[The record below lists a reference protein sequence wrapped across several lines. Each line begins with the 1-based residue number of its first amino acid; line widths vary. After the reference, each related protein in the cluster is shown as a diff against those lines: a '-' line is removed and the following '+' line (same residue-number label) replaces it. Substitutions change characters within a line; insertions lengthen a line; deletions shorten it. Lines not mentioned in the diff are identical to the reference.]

1 MIQNIEQEN
10 INIEQ
15 NSNREYCNRQII
27 INRVKGRYRLYT
39 INQRQDRIPISN
51 NSNFFKKINK
61 DIKINKDNK

>member
-1 MIQNIEQEN
+1 MIYSIEQE
-10 INIEQ
+10 NIEQ

-27 INRVKGRYRLYT
+27 INRVKGRYRFYT

-51 NSNFFKKINK
+51 NSNFLKKINK

>member
-1 MIQNIEQEN
+1 MIYSIEQE
-10 INIEQ
+10 NIEQ

-27 INRVKGRYRLYT
+27 INRVKGRYRFYT

>member
-1 MIQNIEQEN
+1 MIYSIEQE
-10 INIEQ
+10 NIEQ

-27 INRVKGRYRLYT
+27 INGVKGRYRLYT